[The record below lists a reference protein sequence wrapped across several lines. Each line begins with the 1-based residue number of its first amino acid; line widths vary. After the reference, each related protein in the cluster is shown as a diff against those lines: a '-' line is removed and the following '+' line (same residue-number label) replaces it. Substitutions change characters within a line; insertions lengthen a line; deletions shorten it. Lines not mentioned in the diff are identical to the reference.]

1 MKRIT
6 IMLLL
11 IINMLLLSACGATQV
26 NERIFVQMMGIEENN
41 GICELTVQVYNV
53 EASGGSKDQSKPEYK
68 IISGSGRS
76 FYEAVGAISEESGK
90 KPFFGHCTA
99 VYANEAV
106 IRNKDTLRMLAGERI
121 SIGCPVIYSEK
132 PSRSVN
138 VKDENGDL
146 TGADIITARLDY
158 LHKSGLSAE
167 TTLKNVTAAATNS
180 RPIIIPMAEDEPV
193 GTAIILSDGRTIQL
207 DMSETA
213 VYNLLREEAGI
224 SLSVLGGSLSVD
236 NAEKNVY
243 YQTLDNKNGE
253 YNITIKVECTLKELG
268 SSDITDE
275 YAAEAEKIISL
286 SAEQICRKALNDGF
300 LETITET
307 GKPDT
312 ENISFRIYTNA
323 DIK

>member
-1 MKRIT
+1 MKKAIT
-6 IMLLL
+6 ITLVSACT
-11 IINMLLLSACGATQV
+11 LLLSACGATQV

-53 EASGGSKDQSKPEYK
+53 EAAGGSKDQSKPEYK

-76 FYEAVGAISEESGK
+76 FYEAVGAISEQSGK

-121 SIGCPVIYSEK
+121 SIGCPMVYSEK
-132 PSRSVN
+132 PSRSVS
-138 VKDENGDL
+138 VKDENGNL

-167 TTLKNVTAAATNS
+167 ATLKNVTAASTNS
-180 RPIIIPMAEDEPV
+180 LSIILPMAEDEPV
-193 GTAIILSDGRTIQL
+193 GTAILLSDGRTVQL
-207 DMSETA
+207 NMSETA

-236 NAEKNVY
+236 SAEKSVY
-243 YQTLDNKNGE
+243 YQTLDNRNGE
-253 YNITIKVECTLKELG
+253 YNITINVECTLNELG
-268 SSDITDE
+268 SSYITDE
-275 YAAEAEKIISL
+275 YTAETEKIIQL
-286 SAEQICRKALNDGF
+286 SAEQICLKALQEGF
-300 LETITET
+300 LEIITET
-307 GKPDT
+307 DLSYA
-312 ENISFRIYTNA
+312 EDVSFRISVNA